1 MTKGRKITQL
11 TLIVIGLFLILVTYF
26 LYPKIIEKNLKKE
39 ETSQKGIIESE
50 DEVSNTFENIEYAGV
65 YGYDNNFKVGSEK
78 AYILKAE
85 PDLVYMTNMK
95 VTIHMDDGRIVTI
108 SSDRGKYN
116 KTTYDCFFVDNV
128 KATDG
133 ETIIVAENMDLLATQ
148 DLVSVYNNVFLTNDN
163 GSLKADKVKYDLETR
178 YYQISMFD
186 NQKVKVKL
194 IK

>member
-1 MTKGRKITQL
+1 MTIGRRITQL
-11 TLIVIGLFLILVTYF
+11 TLIVIGLFLILATYF

-39 ETSQKGIIESE
+39 ETSQKEIIEHE
-50 DEVSNTFENIEYAGV
+50 DELSNRFENVEYAGV
-65 YGYDNNFKVGSEK
+65 YSHDNNFKVGSEK
-78 AYILKAE
+78 AYILKTE

-95 VTIHMDDGRIVTI
+95 VVIHMNDGRIVTI
-108 SSDRGKYN
+108 ISDRGKYI
-116 KTTYDCFFVDNV
+116 KSTYDCYFIDNV

-133 ETIIVAENMDLLATQ
+133 ETIIIADNIDLLATQ
-148 DLVSVYNNVFLTNDN
+148 DLVNVYNNVFLTNDN

>member
-95 VTIHMDDGRIVTI
+95 VTINMDDGRIVTI

-148 DLVSVYNNVFLTNDN
+148 DLVNIYNNVFLTNDN

-194 IK
+194 IE

>member
-95 VTIHMDDGRIVTI
+95 VNIHMDDGRIVTI

-148 DLVSVYNNVFLTNDN
+148 DLVNIYNNVFLTNDN

>member
-11 TLIVIGLFLILVTYF
+11 TLIVIGLFLILATYF
-26 LYPKIIEKNLKKE
+26 LYPKIIEKNLEKVK
-39 ETSQKGIIESE
+39 TSQKEIIESE
-50 DEVSNTFENIEYAGV
+50 DGLSNTFENVEYVGV
-65 YGYDNNFKVGSEK
+65 YSLDNNFKVGSEK
-78 AYILKAE
+78 AYILTAE

-95 VTIHMDDGRIVTI
+95 VVIHRNDGRIITI
-108 SSDRGKYN
+108 TSDRGKYN
-116 KTTYDCFFVDNV
+116 KTTYDCFFIDNV
-128 KATDG
+128 KATDS
-133 ETIIVAENMDLLATQ
+133 ETIIVAENIDLLATQ
-148 DLVSVYNNVFLTNDN
+148 DLLSVYNNVLLTNDK

>member
-78 AYILKAE
+78 AYILKTE

-95 VTIHMDDGRIVTI
+95 VVIHMNDGRIVTI
-108 SSDRGKYN
+108 ISDRGKYN

-148 DLVSVYNNVFLTNDN
+148 DLVNIYNNVFLTNDN

>member
-11 TLIVIGLFLILVTYF
+11 TLVIIGLFLILVTYF
-26 LYPKIIEKNLKKE
+26 LYPKIIEKNSKKN
-39 ETSQKGIIESE
+39 ETSQKEIIESD
-50 DEVSNTFENIEYAGV
+50 DELSNTFENVEYAGV
-65 YGYDNNFKVGSEK
+65 YSFDNNFKVGSEK
-78 AYILKAE
+78 AYISKAE

-95 VTIHMDDGRIVTI
+95 VAINMNDGRIITI
-108 SSDRGKYN
+108 TSNRGRYN
-116 KTTYDCFFVDNV
+116 KITYDCFFIDNV
-128 KATDG
+128 KATDS
-133 ETIIVAENMDLLATQ
+133 ETIIVADNMDLLATQ
-148 DLVSVYNNVFLTNDN
+148 DLVNIYNNVFLTNDN

>member
-1 MTKGRKITQL
+1 
-11 TLIVIGLFLILVTYF
+11 
-26 LYPKIIEKNLKKE
+26 
-39 ETSQKGIIESE
+39 
-50 DEVSNTFENIEYAGV
+50 
-65 YGYDNNFKVGSEK
+65 
-78 AYILKAE
+78 
-85 PDLVYMTNMK
+85 
-95 VTIHMDDGRIVTI
+95 MDDGRIVTI

-148 DLVSVYNNVFLTNDN
+148 DLVNIYNNVFLTNDN

>member
-1 MTKGRKITQL
+1 M
-11 TLIVIGLFLILVTYF
+11 
-26 LYPKIIEKNLKKE
+26 
-39 ETSQKGIIESE
+39 
-50 DEVSNTFENIEYAGV
+50 

-148 DLVSVYNNVFLTNDN
+148 DLVNIYNNVFLTNDN
-163 GSLKADKVKYDLETR
+163 GTLKADKVKYDFEKR

>member
-148 DLVSVYNNVFLTNDN
+148 DLVNIYNNVFLTNDN
-163 GSLKADKVKYDLETR
+163 GSLKADKVKYDFEKR